1 MDIFFAFVI
10 KEARHILRD
19 KRTMLILFGM
29 PVVLML
35 LFGFAITTDVK
46 NVRTV
51 VVCSEMSPRTQQ
63 AVERLSQSEYFVI
76 TQTVNTPHE
85 AEQLIRNQKADMAL
99 VFAQDHGVQIMVD
112 GCDPNMAQQWTTYA
126 QQTLA
131 PAHSSLFTLHSSLFK
146 GERIVVADIM
156 TVPSDTIDSV
166 WVKVARDQLTFGWIH
181 ENELLAKVSP
191 DDPISQFI
199 DFFSDVH
206 LLAFLAFCVVIVAA
220 YGVRRLMRRGA
231 KIVHFNDIP
240 SFYPTTLCLL
250 VASSAVLYSSIQL
263 FGPES
268 WRHFYYHPS
277 LNPFGMPLHLGL
289 FVSSVWAIVIVAIA
303 TVDDVTKH
311 LPLGS
316 AILYLGGLTAVCAVD
331 YVIFSIT
338 TLYYIGYPLLIA
350 YYIFAL
356 RRLSLQDSI

>member
-1 MDIFFAFVI
+1 MHNSQSFLMRMLRRGLLCMMHFAWCILLCGCYNRGPITPDAWNLTEQQLDSISFYTTHHYTQNYNFVVTGDS
-10 KEARHILRD
+10 L
-19 KRTMLILFGM
+19 
-29 PVVLML
+29 
-35 LFGFAITTDVK
+35 
-46 NVRTV
+46 V
-51 VVCSEMSPRTQQ
+51 VV
-63 AVERLSQSEYFVI
+63 
-76 TQTVNTPHE
+76 
-85 AEQLIRNQKADMAL
+85 
-99 VFAQDHGVQIMVD
+99 
-112 GCDPNMAQQWTTYA
+112 AQQPEAMAIPEVVSIEIESIGTE
-126 QQTLA
+126 QQKDSITLR
-131 PAHSSLFTLHSSLFK
+131 K
-146 GERIVVADIM
+146 NERIVVADIM

-206 LLAFLAFCVVIVAA
+206 LLVFLAFGVVIVAA

-277 LNPFGMPLHLGL
+277 LNPFGLPLHLGL
-289 FVSSVWAIVIVAIA
+289 FVSSVWAIVIVGIA
-303 TVDDVTKH
+303 TIDDVTKH
-311 LPLGS
+311 LSVPLITSSS
-316 AILYLGGLTAVCAVD
+316 A
-331 YVIFSIT
+331 SPP
-338 TLYYIGYPLLIA
+338 YII
-350 YYIFAL
+350 
-356 RRLSLQDSI
+356 

>member
-1 MDIFFAFVI
+1 MCRSISPFHLFTFLLLLTSCYNRGPITPDAWNLTEQQLDSISFYTTHHYTQNYNFVVTGDS
-10 KEARHILRD
+10 L
-19 KRTMLILFGM
+19 
-29 PVVLML
+29 
-35 LFGFAITTDVK
+35 
-46 NVRTV
+46 V
-51 VVCSEMSPRTQQ
+51 VV
-63 AVERLSQSEYFVI
+63 
-76 TQTVNTPHE
+76 
-85 AEQLIRNQKADMAL
+85 
-99 VFAQDHGVQIMVD
+99 
-112 GCDPNMAQQWTTYA
+112 AQQPEA
-126 QQTLA
+126 MAIPDVVSALNSQLSTLNSQLS
-131 PAHSSLFTLHSSLFK
+131 PLNSLDSITLRK
-146 GERIVVADIM
+146 NERIVVADIM

-199 DFFSDVH
+199 DLFSNVH
-206 LLAFLAFCVVIVAA
+206 LLVFLAFCVVIVAA

-240 SFYPTTLCLL
+240 SFYPTALCLL

-277 LNPFGMPLHLGL
+277 LNPFGLPLHLGL
-289 FVSSVWAIVIVAIA
+289 FVTSVWAIIIVAIA

-316 AILYLGGLTAVCAVD
+316 AILYLGGLLAVCAVC
-331 YVIFSIT
+331 YVVFSIT

-350 YYIFAL
+350 YYVFAI

>member
-1 MDIFFAFVI
+1 M
-10 KEARHILRD
+10 RRS
-19 KRTMLILFGM
+19 ILFPLFTFIFPLLLVSCYNRG
-29 PVVLML
+29 PITPDAWNLTEQQLDSISFYTTHHYTQNYNFVVTGDSL
-35 LFGFAITTDVK
+35 
-46 NVRTV
+46 V
-51 VVCSEMSPRTQQ
+51 VV
-63 AVERLSQSEYFVI
+63 
-76 TQTVNTPHE
+76 
-85 AEQLIRNQKADMAL
+85 
-99 VFAQDHGVQIMVD
+99 
-112 GCDPNMAQQWTTYA
+112 AQQPEA
-126 QQTLA
+126 MAIPEVVSIEIESIGEEHQKDSITLR
-131 PAHSSLFTLHSSLFK
+131 K
-146 GERIVVADIM
+146 NERIVVADIM

-181 ENELLAKVSP
+181 EKELLAKVSP

-199 DFFSDVH
+199 DLFSNVH
-206 LLAFLAFCVVIVAA
+206 LLVFLAFGVVIIAA

-277 LNPFGMPLHLGL
+277 LNPFGLPLHLGL
-289 FVSSVWAIVIVAIA
+289 FVTSVWAIIIVGIA

-316 AILYLGGLTAVCAVD
+316 AFLYLGGLTAVCAVD
-331 YVIFSIT
+331 YVVFSIT

-350 YYIFAL
+350 YFIFAL

>member
-1 MDIFFAFVI
+1 MNFQFSSRRMR
-10 KEARHILRD
+10 KW
-19 KRTMLILFGM
+19 LIGLSFIIYH
-29 PVVLML
+29 L
-35 LFGFAITTDVK
+35 LFSVACYNRGPITPDAWNLTEQQLDSISFYTTHHYTQNYNFIV
-46 NVRTV
+46 TGDSLV
-51 VVCSEMSPRTQQ
+51 VV
-63 AVERLSQSEYFVI
+63 
-76 TQTVNTPHE
+76 
-85 AEQLIRNQKADMAL
+85 
-99 VFAQDHGVQIMVD
+99 
-112 GCDPNMAQQWTTYA
+112 AQQPEA
-126 QQTLA
+126 MAVPEVVSIEIESIGQEKQKDSITLR
-131 PAHSSLFTLHSSLFK
+131 K
-146 GERIVVADIM
+146 NERIVVADIM
-156 TVPSDTIDSV
+156 TVPSDAIDSV

-199 DFFSDVH
+199 DLFSNVH
-206 LLAFLAFCVVIVAA
+206 LLVFMAFCVVIVAA

-250 VASSAVLYSSIQL
+250 VASSAVLYSSIQI

-277 LNPFGMPLHLGL
+277 LNPFGLPLHLGL
-289 FVSSVWAIVIVAIA
+289 FVSSVWAIIIVAIA
-303 TVDDVTKH
+303 TVEDVSKH

-316 AILYLGGLTAVCAVD
+316 AVLYLGGLIAVCAVD
-331 YVIFSIT
+331 YVVFSIT

-350 YYIFAL
+350 YFIFAL

>member
-1 MDIFFAFVI
+1 MHCVLCILLCGCYNRGPITPDAWNLTEQQLDSISFYTTHHYTQNYNFVVTGDS
-10 KEARHILRD
+10 L
-19 KRTMLILFGM
+19 
-29 PVVLML
+29 
-35 LFGFAITTDVK
+35 
-46 NVRTV
+46 V
-51 VVCSEMSPRTQQ
+51 VV
-63 AVERLSQSEYFVI
+63 
-76 TQTVNTPHE
+76 
-85 AEQLIRNQKADMAL
+85 
-99 VFAQDHGVQIMVD
+99 
-112 GCDPNMAQQWTTYA
+112 AQQPEA
-126 QQTLA
+126 MAIPDVVSIEIESIGEEQQKDSITLRKYE
-131 PAHSSLFTLHSSLFK
+131 H
-146 GERIVVADIM
+146 IVVADIM

-181 ENELLAKVSP
+181 EKELLAKVSP

-199 DFFSDVH
+199 DLFSNVH
-206 LLAFLAFCVVIVAA
+206 LLVFLAFCVVIVAA

-289 FVSSVWAIVIVAIA
+289 FVTSVWAIVIVAIA

-316 AILYLGGLTAVCAVD
+316 AILYLGGLLAVCAVL
-331 YVIFSIT
+331 YVVFSIT
-338 TLYYIGYPLLIA
+338 TLYYIGYPLLIV
-350 YYIFAL
+350 YFVFAL

>member
-1 MDIFFAFVI
+1 M
-10 KEARHILRD
+10 KKILR
-19 KRTMLILFGM
+19 RSLLCIMHCALCILLCGCYNRGPITPDAWNLTEQQLDSISFYTTHHYTQNYNF
-29 PVVLML
+29 VVTGDSL
-35 LFGFAITTDVK
+35 
-46 NVRTV
+46 V
-51 VVCSEMSPRTQQ
+51 VV
-63 AVERLSQSEYFVI
+63 
-76 TQTVNTPHE
+76 
-85 AEQLIRNQKADMAL
+85 
-99 VFAQDHGVQIMVD
+99 
-112 GCDPNMAQQWTTYA
+112 AQQPEA
-126 QQTLA
+126 MAIPDVVSIEIESIGEEQQKDSITLRKYE
-131 PAHSSLFTLHSSLFK
+131 H
-146 GERIVVADIM
+146 IVVADIM

-181 ENELLAKVSP
+181 EKELLAKVSP

-199 DFFSDVH
+199 DLFSNVH
-206 LLAFLAFCVVIVAA
+206 MLVFLAFCVVIVAA

-289 FVSSVWAIVIVAIA
+289 FVTFVWAIIIVAIA

-316 AILYLGGLTAVCAVD
+316 AILYLGGLLAVCAVL
-331 YVIFSIT
+331 YVVFSIT

-350 YYIFAL
+350 YFIFAL

>member
-1 MDIFFAFVI
+1 MHNKKVTLFRIFRRSLLCMMHCALCITLCGCYNRGPITPDAWTLTEQQLDSISFYTTHHYTQNYNFVVTGDS
-10 KEARHILRD
+10 L
-19 KRTMLILFGM
+19 
-29 PVVLML
+29 
-35 LFGFAITTDVK
+35 
-46 NVRTV
+46 V
-51 VVCSEMSPRTQQ
+51 VV
-63 AVERLSQSEYFVI
+63 
-76 TQTVNTPHE
+76 
-85 AEQLIRNQKADMAL
+85 
-99 VFAQDHGVQIMVD
+99 
-112 GCDPNMAQQWTTYA
+112 AQQPEA
-126 QQTLA
+126 MAIPDVVSIEIESIGEEQQKDSITLRK
-131 PAHSSLFTLHSSLFK
+131 H
-146 GERIVVADIM
+146 ERIVVADIM

-181 ENELLAKVSP
+181 EKELLAKVSP

-199 DFFSDVH
+199 DLFSNVH
-206 LLAFLAFCVVIVAA
+206 LLVFLAFCVVVVAA

-289 FVSSVWAIVIVAIA
+289 FVTSVWAIIIVGIA

-316 AILYLGGLTAVCAVD
+316 AILYLSGLTAVCAVD

-338 TLYYIGYPLLIA
+338 TLYYVGYPLLVA
-350 YYIFAL
+350 YFIFAL